1 MACNLEF
8 YVMELISTKIC
19 KTSDIGINNNLFG
32 GTMMSWLDEAGGT
45 MASSVC
51 GTPNMI
57 TLKIDEVLFKKPVK
71 VNEHIRIYG
80 RVERLGTTSVSLYIE
95 ARRFDFKE
103 QQEETVVHTNAVFV
117 KIDHEGEPVPIDPE
131 IRKHYMMNKQ

>member
-1 MACNLEF
+1 
-8 YVMELISTKIC
+8 MELISTKIC

-32 GTMMSWLDEAGGT
+32 GTMLSWLDEAGGT

-51 GTPNMI
+51 CTPMMI

-80 RVERLGTTSVSLYIE
+80 KVVKIGHTSLSLYLE
-95 ARRFDFKE
+95 ARRFNFARHD
-103 QQEETVVHTNAVFV
+103 EETVCSTKVIFV
-117 KIDHEGEPVPIDPE
+117 RIDANGEPVEIDPD
-131 IRKHYMMNKQ
+131 IRNKYNRL

>member
-1 MACNLEF
+1 MD
-8 YVMELISTKIC
+8 LISTKIC

-57 TLKIDEVLFKKPVK
+57 TLKIDEVLFKMPVK

-80 RVERLGTTSVSLYIE
+80 KVVKMGTTSVALYIE
-95 ARRFDFKE
+95 ARRFDFGK
-103 QQEETVVHTNAVFV
+103 QCEETVVHTNAVFV
-117 KIDHEGEPVPIDPE
+117 KIDQNGEPVPIDPG
-131 IRKHYMMNKQ
+131 IRKHFSR

>member
-1 MACNLEF
+1 MQ
-8 YVMELISTKIC
+8 LISTKIC

-32 GTMMSWLDEAGGT
+32 GTMLSWLDEAGGT

-51 GTPNMI
+51 CTPQMI

-80 RVERLGTTSVSLYIE
+80 KVVRVGHTSIALYLE
-95 ARRFDFKE
+95 ARRFNFSSHD
-103 QQEETVVHTNAVFV
+103 EETVCSTKAIFV
-117 KIDHEGEPVPIDPE
+117 RIDQNGEPVE
-131 IRKHYMMNKQ
+131 INREVREKYNQL

>member
-1 MACNLEF
+1 
-8 YVMELISTKIC
+8 MELISTKIC

-45 MASSVC
+45 MASAVC
-51 GTPNMI
+51 CTPQVI

-80 RVERLGTTSVSLYIE
+80 QVDRVGRTSIALYLE
-95 ARRFDFKE
+95 ARRFNFHRHD
-103 QQEETVVHTNAVFV
+103 EETVCSTKVIYVR
-117 KIDHEGEPVPIDPE
+117 IDPDGLPVEIDRE
-131 IRKHYMMNKQ
+131 IREKYN

>member
-1 MACNLEF
+1 
-8 YVMELISTKIC
+8 MELISTKIC

-32 GTMMSWLDEAGGT
+32 GTMLSWLDEAGGT

-51 GTPNMI
+51 CTPQMI

-80 RVERLGTTSVSLYIE
+80 QVERIGHTSIALYLE
-95 ARRFDFKE
+95 ARRFNFGTRD
-103 QQEETVVHTNAVFV
+103 EETVCSTKAILVR
-117 KIDHEGEPVPIDPE
+117 IDPNGEPVEIDRE
-131 IRKHYMMNKQ
+131 IREKYNKL